1 MVSAFCY
8 GIVYSVCIS
17 VLIVLDSPGGLGGG
31 RKDGMWLVDWLV
43 GRCIGVCEVS
53 ALELHWGGW
62 VVDWGVGVGVGSGY
76 RDGKVIEPLYLLVDM
91 GLWMWNCGLWMWIV
105 DYGLWIVG

>member
-53 ALELHWGGW
+53 ALELHWSCIGVDGW
-62 VVDWGVGVGVGSGY
+62 WIGEWELELGVGTEMA
-76 RDGKVIEPLYLLVDM
+76 RL
-91 GLWMWNCGLWMWIV
+91 
-105 DYGLWIVG
+105 